1 MKIKIK
7 TRDGKTLRN
16 VIILIKQSFQ
26 KEKKVSQRQIE
37 IIQNKN

>member
-1 MKIKIK
+1 MKIEIK

-26 KEKKVSQRQIE
+26 KKKLVKGELR
-37 IIQNKN
+37 